1 MKTKHLKDIRLERA
15 NYKEKRN
22 HQNFATTGMSGNGL
36 VESKVKVD
44 YKAAA
49 KHHGVKKF
57 VKNDSNAKNGAVVI
71 VGQSVVEKTLLEKA
85 IAFRKAAKQAARDKA
100 KAAKALAKA
109 NRDYHER
116 QAETLPQGGGLQP
129 QTWVD
134 RTKL

>member
-1 MKTKHLKDIRLERA
+1 MKAKHLSDIRLDKA

-22 HQNFATTGMSGNGL
+22 HQNYATTGMSGNGL

-49 KHHGVKKF
+49 KHHGVAKF
-57 VKNDSNAKNGAVVI
+57 VKKDAKARNGAVVI
-71 VGQSVVEKTLLEKA
+71 VGQSPVEKTLLEKA

-109 NRDYHER
+109 NRDYHAR
-116 QAETLPQGGGLQP
+116 QTEALPQGGGLQP
-129 QTWVD
+129 QMWVD
-134 RTKL
+134 QTKL